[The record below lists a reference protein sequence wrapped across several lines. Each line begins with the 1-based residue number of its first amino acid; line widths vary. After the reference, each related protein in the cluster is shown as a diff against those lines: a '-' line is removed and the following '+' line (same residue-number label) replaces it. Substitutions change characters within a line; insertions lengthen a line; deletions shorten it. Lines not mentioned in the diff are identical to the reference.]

1 MKKNIFLIL
10 ILFYSTL
17 LFSKPFT
24 IVIDPG
30 HGGYDPGCLGS
41 ITNEKTVTLA
51 ISKYLG
57 KDILKNMEDVKV
69 IYTRDK
75 DIHVNLVDRPK
86 LANKMKADLFISIHA
101 NHAPAKSAQGVE
113 TYFCRNG
120 KSNANFEIAKREN
133 SVILLEENHKTVYQ
147 DFNPNSEDS
156 YIMFDLFQMKYLKK
170 SELMATCIQNEIKT
184 INRHDRGVRQAGFWV
199 LHQCYMPSILI
210 EVGFL
215 SNTKE
220 EKYLATSAGQKEI
233 ASSIYKAVQ
242 EYRHEYNRKTVN
254 PNDAEVFEPETMQ
267 DSKQEKTSETDKTST
282 TEPSKTSEV
291 QSTDNTSPS
300 KTKPTESLKDKDS
313 NMPTLKEV
321 ENKKIEGLLFRVQVF
336 TIHKKIEDNPAEE
349 KKVRK
354 FPPVQYTLV
363 DEKNYKYT
371 CGESA
376 YYNKIIPILHQ
387 VQTYYSD
394 AFIVAF
400 KDGKQI
406 DLSLALNLFKNSSY
420 ETLQ

>member
-57 KDILKNMEDVKV
+57 KDILKNMKDVKV

-101 NHAPAKSAQGVE
+101 NHAPAKSAKGVE

-215 SNTKE
+215 SNSKE
-220 EKYLATSAGQKEI
+220 EKYLATSTGQKEM
-233 ASSIYKAVQ
+233 AGSIFKAVQ

-254 PNDAEVFEPETMQ
+254 PNDAEVFEAKTKQALKEKET
-267 DSKQEKTSETDKTST
+267 SGKTKTST
-282 TEPSKTSEV
+282 TEPSKTSKG
-291 QSTDNTSPS
+291 QNKDKTAPS
-300 KTKPTESLKDKDS
+300 KPKPKASLSHKENHATVLKD
-313 NMPTLKEV
+313 V
-321 ENKKIEGLLFRVQVF
+321 EGKKIEGLLFRVQVF
-336 TIHKKIEDNPAEE
+336 TIQKKIEDNPIEE
-349 KKVRK
+349 KKVKK
-354 FPPVQYTLV
+354 FPPVRYTLV
-363 DEKNYKYT
+363 NETNYKYT

-376 YYNKIIPILHQ
+376 YYNEIIPILHQ

-406 DLSLALNLFKNSSY
+406 DLTVALNLLKK
-420 ETLQ
+420 

>member
-17 LFSKPFT
+17 LFSEPFT

-57 KDILKNMEDVKV
+57 KDILKNMKDVKV

-101 NHAPAKSAQGVE
+101 NHAPAKSAKGVE

-215 SNTKE
+215 SNSKE
-220 EKYLATSAGQKEI
+220 EKYLATSTGQKEM
-233 ASSIYKAVQ
+233 AGSIFKAVQ

-254 PNDAEVFEPETMQ
+254 PNDAEVFEAKTKQALKEKET
-267 DSKQEKTSETDKTST
+267 SGKTKTST
-282 TEPSKTSEV
+282 TEPSKTSKG
-291 QSTDNTSPS
+291 QNKDKTAPS
-300 KTKPTESLKDKDS
+300 KPKPKASLSHKENHATVLKD
-313 NMPTLKEV
+313 V
-321 ENKKIEGLLFRVQVF
+321 EGKKIEGLLFRVQVF
-336 TIHKKIEDNPAEE
+336 TIQKKIEDNPIEE
-349 KKVRK
+349 KKVKK
-354 FPPVQYTLV
+354 FPPVRYTLV
-363 DEKNYKYT
+363 NEKNYKYT

-376 YYNKIIPILHQ
+376 YYNEIIPILHQ

-406 DLSLALNLFKNSSY
+406 DLTVALNLLKK
-420 ETLQ
+420 

>member
-57 KDILKNMEDVKV
+57 KDILKNMKDVKV

-101 NHAPAKSAQGVE
+101 NHAPAKSAKGVE

-215 SNTKE
+215 SNSKE
-220 EKYLATSAGQKEI
+220 EKYLATSTGQKEM
-233 ASSIYKAVQ
+233 AGSIFKAVQ

-254 PNDAEVFEPETMQ
+254 PNDAEVFEAKTKQALKEKET
-267 DSKQEKTSETDKTST
+267 SGKTKTST
-282 TEPSKTSEV
+282 TEPSKTSKG
-291 QSTDNTSPS
+291 QNKDKTAPS
-300 KTKPTESLKDKDS
+300 KPKPKASLSHKENHATVLKD
-313 NMPTLKEV
+313 V
-321 ENKKIEGLLFRVQVF
+321 EGKKIEGLLFRVQVF
-336 TIHKKIEDNPAEE
+336 TIQKKIEDNPIEE
-349 KKVRK
+349 KKVKK
-354 FPPVQYTLV
+354 FPPVRYTLV
-363 DEKNYKYT
+363 NEKNYKYT

-376 YYNKIIPILHQ
+376 YYNEIIPILHQ

-406 DLSLALNLFKNSSY
+406 DLTVALNLLKK
-420 ETLQ
+420 